1 MPEGPS
7 IVILKEAVRK
17 FKRKKIQ
24 QAKGNAKIDMDALT
38 GKSIVEFKSWGK
50 QFFIVMKGAVVRIHF
65 LLWGSYSIDEVTRP
79 DKSIRL
85 HLKFTNGDLYFYTCS
100 VKMVD
105 EAFLNA
111 IDWRADV
118 MSDEW
123 SATAAVKKLKAQPEM
138 LACDAL
144 LDQEIFSGV
153 GNIIKNE
160 VLFRIGVHPL
170 SEVGKMPAKKLKQ
183 LVDEARKYSFDFY
196 KWKKEF
202 VLKKNW
208 LMHTKKVCPTCAG
221 LVSLQ
226 HLGKTNRRSFYCE
239 HCQQRY

>member
-1 MPEGPS
+1 M
-7 IVILKEAVRK
+7 ILKEAVQK

-24 QAKGNAKIDMDALT
+24 QANGNAKIDMEAMA

-50 QFFIVMKGAVVRIHF
+50 QFFIVLKGTVVRIHF
-65 LLWGSYSIDEVTRP
+65 LLWGSYSIDELIRP

-100 VKMVD
+100 VKIVD
-105 EAFLNA
+105 DAFLSA
-111 IDWRADV
+111 IDWQADV

-123 SATAAVKKLKAQPEM
+123 NAALARKKLKAQPAM

-144 LDQEIFSGV
+144 LDQQVFSGV

-170 SEVGKMPAKKLKQ
+170 SEVGKMPPKKLKQ
-183 LVDEARKYSFDFY
+183 LVDEARNYSFDFY

-208 LMHTKKVCPTCAG
+208 LIHTKKKCPNCSG
-221 LVSLQ
+221 PVSLQ

-239 HCQQRY
+239 RCQQRY

>member
-1 MPEGPS
+1 M
-7 IVILKEAVRK
+7 ILKEAVQK

-24 QAKGNAKIDMDALT
+24 QANGNAKIDMEALA

-50 QFFIVMKGAVVRIHF
+50 QFFIVLRGTVVRIHF
-65 LLWGSYSIDEVTRP
+65 LLWGSYSIDELIRP

-100 VKMVD
+100 VKIVD
-105 EAFLNA
+105 DAFLSA
-111 IDWRADV
+111 IDWQADV

-123 SATAAVKKLKAQPEM
+123 NAALARKKLKAQPAM

-144 LDQEIFSGV
+144 LDQQVFSGV

-170 SEVGKMPAKKLKQ
+170 SEVGKMPPKKLKQ
-183 LVDEARKYSFDFY
+183 LVDEARNYSFDFY

-208 LMHTKKVCPTCAG
+208 LIHTKKKCPNCSG
-221 LVSLQ
+221 PVSLQ

-239 HCQQRY
+239 RCQQRY